1 MIRSDTAAQEVVSM
15 QVQKQ
20 AIRIDIASILGV
32 STTVRDKNDE
42 SASKQFARIV
52 SAGLVTT
59 FSKWIMRW
67 QHTNKLAYCQLIII
81 ALT

>member
-1 MIRSDTAAQEVVSM
+1 MIRSDTAAKDVVSM

-20 AIRIDIASILGV
+20 ATTIHIASIHGV
-32 STTVRDKNDE
+32 STTVRDKYDE

-52 SAGLVTT
+52 SAGLVSTI
-59 FSKWIMRW
+59 SKWIMRW

-81 ALT
+81 MLA